1 MGQEGISLIWPS
13 YQDAEKYVNSFVYL
27 TSAFSYEEGALV
39 PEASCEKTQEGGK
52 LQHSKRASRAY
63 IPSAKVGSRLP
74 HMLVRELPASSE
86 VCPFDT

>member
-1 MGQEGISLIWPS
+1 MDFINLAILSECCKIC
-13 YQDAEKYVNSFVYL
+13 KFSFVYL

-52 LQHSKRASRAY
+52 LQHSKRASREY

-74 HMLVRELPASSE
+74 HMLIRGLPASSE
-86 VCPFDT
+86 VCPLDT